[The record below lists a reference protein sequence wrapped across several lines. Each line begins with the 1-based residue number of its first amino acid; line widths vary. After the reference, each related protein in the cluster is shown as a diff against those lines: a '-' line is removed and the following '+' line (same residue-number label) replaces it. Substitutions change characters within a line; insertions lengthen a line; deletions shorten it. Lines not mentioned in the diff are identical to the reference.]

1 MYLSQISFAV
11 PLRVEGVN
19 LRVRPRVTHPLY
31 VADEDSASAVLVR
44 EVRKRLRRVAQLSDQ
59 VPVVDRLSNKT

>member
-1 MYLSQISFAV
+1 MYLSQISFAI

-19 LRVRPRVTHPLY
+19 LRVRPRVTHALY

-44 EVRKRLRRVAQLSDQ
+44 EVRKRLRRVAQ
-59 VPVVDRLSNKT
+59 VVGPGSSC